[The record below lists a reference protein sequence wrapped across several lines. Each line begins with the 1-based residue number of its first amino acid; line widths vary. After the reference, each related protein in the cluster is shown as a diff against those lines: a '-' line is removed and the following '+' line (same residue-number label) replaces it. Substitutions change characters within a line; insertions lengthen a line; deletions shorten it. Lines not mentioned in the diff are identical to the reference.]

1 MTPLVDTK
9 SFYAAV
15 GIEPPPPHSDVLRGD
30 NTIEEGDALRSEQ
43 IAEGVDRLFGPQKA
57 YNEIKR
63 EKPTHRLILWMTLQG
78 QKIAEIAVSVGC
90 TEGHVRNVQKQPWFQ
105 DSFCKLAEEM
115 GKDAVQ
121 TFLKGEVMPAIL
133 RTVELSKTADSD
145 AVKLAANRDLLDRFL
160 GKPVVKAEVKN
171 SGAVDHLVFDANALL
186 EEQRRNAEI
195 LKGRGIGSN

>member
-1 MTPLVDTK
+1 MTPLADTK

-15 GIEPPPPHSDVLRGD
+15 GVEPPSPSPVLRGD
-30 NTIEEGDALRSEQ
+30 NTTGESTQQRDER
-43 IAEGVDRLFGPQKA
+43 IADGVDRLFGPKRA
-57 YNEIKR
+57 YKEIQR
-63 EKPTHRLILWMTLQG
+63 ERPQHRLVLWMTLQG
-78 QKIAEIAVSVGC
+78 QRVAEIAVSMGC
-90 TEGHVRNVQKQPWFQ
+90 TEEHVRNVQRQPWFQ

-145 AVKLAANRDLLDRFL
+145 AVKLAANRELLDRFL